1 MITWEDFSKIDIRTG
16 TIVRAEEF
24 PEARKAAIKV
34 WVDFGDLGIKKSS
47 AQITDAYHSEQLIGK
62 QVVAVI
68 NFPPKQI
75 GKFISEFLLLGCVGD
90 AQGVILL
97 SPDKMVQNGLKIA

>member
-16 TIVRAEEF
+16 TIIRAEAF

-47 AQITDAYHSEQLIGK
+47 AQITEAYIPEQLLGK
-62 QVVAVI
+62 QVLAVI

-75 GKFISEFLLLGCVGD
+75 GNFISEFLLLGCVSD
-90 AQGVILL
+90 SQGVILL
-97 SPDKMVQNGLKIA
+97 TPDKAVRNGLKIA

>member
-16 TIVRAEEF
+16 TITRAEAF

-34 WVDFGDLGIKKSS
+34 WVDFGELGIKKSS
-47 AQITDAYHSEQLIGK
+47 AQITDAYQPEHLVGK
-62 QVVAVI
+62 QVVAVT

-75 GKFISEFLLLGCVGD
+75 GNFRSEFLLLGCVGD
-90 AQGVILL
+90 TQGVILL
-97 SPDKMVQNGLKIA
+97 SPDKPVQNGLKIA